1 MNRRKNSRR
10 EELEARSAG
19 QELSATLWC
28 LAVLLAVLLLA
39 YWGMREV
46 YST

>member
-1 MNRRKNSRR
+1 MDRRRDSRR
-10 EELEARSAG
+10 EELETRSAS

>member
-1 MNRRKNSRR
+1 MEPGEDPGARRQ
-10 EELEARSAG
+10 EARSAG
-19 QELSATLWC
+19 EELSATLWC

-39 YWGMREV
+39 YWGMHEV

>member
-1 MNRRKNSRR
+1 LSHGRTPDARTQRLAR
-10 EELEARSAG
+10 PARSS
-19 QELSATLWC
+19 QATLWC

-39 YWGMREV
+39 YWGMREI

>member
-1 MNRRKNSRR
+1 MEPR
-10 EELEARSAG
+10 EDPGARTQKARSAG

>member
-1 MNRRKNSRR
+1 MDRRRDSRR
-10 EELEARSAG
+10 EDLEARSAS
-19 QELSATLWC
+19 QEFTATLWC

>member
-1 MNRRKNSRR
+1 MEPREDPRR
-10 EELEARSAG
+10 EEAKARSAG
-19 QELSATLWC
+19 EELSATLWC